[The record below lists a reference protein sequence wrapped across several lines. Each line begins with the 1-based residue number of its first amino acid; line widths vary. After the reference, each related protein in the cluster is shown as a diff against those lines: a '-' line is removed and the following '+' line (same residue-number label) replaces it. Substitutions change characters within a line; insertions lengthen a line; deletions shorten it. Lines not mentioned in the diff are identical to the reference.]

1 MNKAKLLSKNE
12 HRLTLKNYSDS
23 TIRSY
28 LYGLQIFLSYLSD
41 QNIKEVSPKFLQ
53 KLFYHCK
60 KELNDSY
67 SMM

>member
-41 QNIKEVSPKFLQ
+41 QNIKEVSPKFL
-53 KLFYHCK
+53 
-60 KELNDSY
+60 
-67 SMM
+67 